1 MCRRASS
8 ASAAAPVVASRQ
20 SDDSQCSH
28 TRVGRGDA
36 RETEGDGVKERASG
50 RERKGEGQGERERAE
65 VEGDTSRGK
74 EGAEGGCSRC
84 VHACCP
90 A

>member
-36 RETEGDGVKERASG
+36 REVQRESG
-50 RERKGEGQGERERAE
+50 GGEG
-65 VEGDTSRGK
+65 
-74 EGAEGGCSRC
+74 GGGLQPVCAC
-84 VHACCP
+84 VLVCLIPVCALSKKF
-90 A
+90 